1 MLPRPATAATT
12 ASRIRKTKELNE
24 QIPAERDKVEGEE
37 KVEGQAYVNVTLPV
51 EMENVSFG

>member
-37 KVEGQAYVNVTLPV
+37 KVEGQAYVNVILPV